1 MRDKYLHNMI
11 NSAVAKVLTEAT
23 WNYHK
28 SGGSGEHNGKP
39 YVSDNK
45 FQMSGRGT
53 GHFGSGTYFSTFK
66 EETPQTDEKY
76 GDNSGD
82 DRPQFI
88 KVGENVYRVDIDF
101 YKNLYRVYTRKQGNV
116 LFTLLKHL
124 NSMYYI
130 VQYEGDTSTLSQY
143 YQIVIRNAK
152 ALKLKCPTFRELWKM
167 ILNHIKSD
175 DTQSF
180 STVFM
185 EYNGYNGVNV
195 SGVEGFDN
203 TTHGSVIYDLSKT
216 SGVVE
221 TPANLNL
228 GSAVGSFYDN
238 TMVPDGWEW
247 DDLGLQTIRG
257 KEPSFFADKLN
268 EMPLNQAMRLLKN
281 YTLSG
286 HALDAFPMY
295 YYIKNNQLLKLYL
308 SFVYNKADDRDWRIG
323 GGKIFREW
331 FTYKSIKYFAEVV
344 KRAEAY
350 YWLNYLPEGYKYSPL
365 LIELLYQFD
374 MDLEWGDE
382 EADDK
387 KERYLSMLVSKMNR
401 RLTEYELREIEE
413 SFFRKDQE

>member
-1 MRDKYLHNMI
+1 MVEKKIYNIL
-11 NSAVAKVLTEAT
+11 NSAVANVLNEAT

-66 EETPQTDEKY
+66 EETPDTDEKY
-76 GDNSGD
+76 GNNLGD

-88 KVGENVYRVDIDF
+88 KVGENVYRVDMDF

-130 VQYEGDTSTLSQY
+130 VQYGSDTSTLSQY
-143 YQIVIRNAK
+143 YQIVVRNAK
-152 ALKLKCPTFRELWKM
+152 ALKLKCPSFRELWKM
-167 ILNHIKSD
+167 ILSHIKSD
-175 DTQSF
+175 KPQSF

-216 SGVVE
+216 NGVVE
-221 TPANLNL
+221 TPIDFNL

-247 DDLGLQTIRG
+247 DDLGLQTLRG
-257 KEPSFFADKLN
+257 KEPSFFGEKLN
-268 EMPLNQAMRLLKN
+268 EMPLHQAMRLLKN

-286 HALDAFPMY
+286 HVLEAFPMY
-295 YYIKNNQLLKLYL
+295 YYIKNTQLLKLYL

-323 GGKIFREW
+323 GGKIFNDW
-331 FTYKSIKYFAEVV
+331 FSYKNIKYFAEVV
-344 KRAEAY
+344 KRTGAY

-365 LIELLYQFD
+365 LMELLYQFD

-382 EADDK
+382 QAEDK
-387 KERYLSMLVSKMNR
+387 KERYLVKLIQHMKR
-401 RLTEYELREIEE
+401 QLTDYEKTEIEE
-413 SFFRKDQE
+413 SYFKKDE